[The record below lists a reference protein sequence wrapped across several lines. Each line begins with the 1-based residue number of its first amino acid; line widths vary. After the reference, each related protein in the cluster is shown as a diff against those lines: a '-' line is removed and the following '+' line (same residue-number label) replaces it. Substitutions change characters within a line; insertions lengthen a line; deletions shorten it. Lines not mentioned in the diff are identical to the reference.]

1 MGLPSGSPF
10 SLEEGIM
17 EKTLSLKKDE
27 PAEEVKP
34 ATESLHIDL
43 APGQGAAINYGG
55 FQFVHGATYNLP
67 IPVAAGVKEVMN
79 RGWAHEASLADRT
92 DYTKN
97 KRVGGRA
104 YV

>member
-1 MGLPSGSPF
+1 MD
-10 SLEEGIM
+10 
-17 EKTLSLKKDE
+17 KTTLSLKKDE
-27 PAEEVKP
+27 PAAETVAP
-34 ATESLHIDL
+34 VLESLHIDI
-43 APGQGAAINYGG
+43 APGQGAAINFGG

-67 IPVAAGVKEVMN
+67 VNVAAGVKEVMN